1 MIDAEGLLHI
11 TGHKKELIVTAGG
24 KNGWPAI
31 VEDRL
36 GRPPLINQVPV
47 VGDGLPC
54 RCALIPLTT
63 DMRRAAC
70 KLPP

>member
-1 MIDAEGLLHI
+1 M
-11 TGHKKELIVTAGG
+11 TAGG

-31 VEDRL
+31 LEDRL

-47 VGDGLPC
+47 VGDRLPC

-63 DMRRAAC
+63 DTRRAAC